1 MSVPPGLTIIFINAR
16 CSQHDDYDAGFK
28 ACEAKSERWQG
39 SCFQSVHQPK
49 YNMKSLKY
57 ILIIGVLCGGMASLA
72 HATLSGPTLVNL
84 SNNSQAGELA
94 AFQQVSGHSDA
105 EMCVVQ
111 SPGNETITNT
121 FGTFTFTNSAVR
133 NANGHFEVTV
143 DFTMNPGS
151 VVCGFITKNGHGNDV
166 FVYTV
171 SEDEGSSGTFTLEVP
186 FSGALSHI
194 DVFCCPGGVTTPD
207 GGTTVMLLGAALG
220 ALGMARRFLKR

>member
-1 MSVPPGLTIIFINAR
+1 MSVPPGFTIIFINAR

-72 HATLSGPTLVNL
+72 HATLSGPTLVTL

-143 DFTMNPGS
+143 
-151 VVCGFITKNGHGNDV
+151 
-166 FVYTV
+166 
-171 SEDEGSSGTFTLEVP
+171 
-186 FSGALSHI
+186 
-194 DVFCCPGGVTTPD
+194 
-207 GGTTVMLLGAALG
+207 
-220 ALGMARRFLKR
+220 

>member
-1 MSVPPGLTIIFINAR
+1 
-16 CSQHDDYDAGFK
+16 
-28 ACEAKSERWQG
+28 
-39 SCFQSVHQPK
+39 
-49 YNMKSLKY
+49 MKSLKY

-84 SNNSQAGELA
+84 TNNSLAGELD
-94 AFQQVSGHSDA
+94 AFRTTSGHSDA
-105 EMCVVQ
+105 EMCVRQ
-111 SPGNETITNT
+111 WPTLDSGNPFTNS
-121 FGTFTFTNSAVR
+121 FGTFTFTILPFNSTT
-133 NANGHFEVTV
+133 GHFEVEV
-143 DFTMNPGS
+143 NFTMNPGN

-171 SEDEGSSGTFTLEVP
+171 SEDQGSHGDFILEVP
-186 FSGALSHI
+186 FTGALSHI